1 MKPLLFS
8 SLVSLALLSGCS
20 SQFERYTLDDTKERA
35 ASSYEIGQI
44 LRNEKIK
51 IMMSAIYLNEVY
63 PEYDH
68 DSARFVVGIYSK
80 KPITLY
86 IGEKRA
92 EDGDDGYTL
101 TLKEVLADS
110 YSKLDVDDQLL
121 DLLPVNTRWAEYYFV
136 TFPFP
141 EKGRPVLKLTGKL
154 GKITLE
160 FKDIDQE
167 KTPKGF

>member
-1 MKPLLFS
+1 MKLLLLS

-35 ASSYEIGQI
+35 ASSYEVGQI
-44 LRNEKIK
+44 VRNEKIK

-68 DSARFVVGIYSK
+68 DSAHFVVGIYSK

-86 IGEKRA
+86 IGEKRP
-92 EDGDDGYTL
+92 EDTDDGYTV
-101 TLKEVLADS
+101 TLRQILADS
-110 YSKLDVDDQLL
+110 YSKLDADDQLIE
-121 DLLPVNTRWAEYYFV
+121 LLPVNTSWAEYYFV

-141 EKGRPVLKLTGKL
+141 EKGRPVLKLKGKL
-154 GKITLE
+154 GKIKLK
-160 FKDIDQE
+160 FKDINKE
-167 KTPKGF
+167 KALIGL